1 MSKLKVGDVVRLTDE
16 TFKMFNGFNTYDLV
30 EQSKKMTITYIDD
43 ESLTSPEKSYR
54 IEVDQPDMNQLFLL
68 DVMVELITPAQTKDV
83 DDMFEDMRCYD
94 PQREQAAEE
103 EDENPF

>member
-16 TFKMFNGFNTYDLV
+16 TFKMFNGFNTYELV

-68 DVMVELITPAQTKDV
+68 DVMVELITPAQTQDA
-83 DDMFEDMRCYD
+83 DDMFEDKQCYD
-94 PQREQAAEE
+94 PQYEQATEE
-103 EDENPF
+103 ADENPF